1 MIRLILRLPTAEFL
15 LSGGQSMSWLL
26 GNKLITVTTSG
37 CAQKA
42 LKHGLCDKCWLVCQR
57 TPDTESRFPLNR
69 SASNENKDD
78 SSVASG
84 RATRQNSIEQKSNN
98 DTSPTSPVDRLD
110 QLPSKLHS
118 LKSGPERQLCS
129 CWCQGW
135 AEIHV
140 RRPTGDMSWVMRIQN
155 QIAQDNEFPLNEI
168 SSLFMPSLSKE
179 SLKEEPVMTP
189 IELDV
194 SAVKIPRP
202 ISVPVY
208 VSINTSVPSIP
219 VPVIETTSSAVS
231 GPISIPDSRGP
242 SRQSSRE
249 SDDCEPFL
257 YYEDGTRARNPVR
270 RSNSSPEMSAS
281 WKNPFMAQAAAAD
294 SGKGEDGGP
303 TEPDGQKKSKKDMR
317 VSCEAIPEEI
327 SGLGKYMIILL
338 LCMYVIIHCYNY
350 NLCSFIRYHLFMYL
364 EMCLVDVYL
373 AMILNTT
380 ILLINSTWL

>member
-1 MIRLILRLPTAEFL
+1 
-15 LSGGQSMSWLL
+15 MSWLL

-78 SSVASG
+78 SSIASG

-208 VSINTSVPSIP
+208 VSISSSVPSIP

-327 SGLGKYMIILL
+327 SGLGKYMIIP
-338 LCMYVIIHCYNY
+338 
-350 NLCSFIRYHLFMYL
+350 F
-364 EMCLVDVYL
+364 
-373 AMILNTT
+373 
-380 ILLINSTWL
+380 